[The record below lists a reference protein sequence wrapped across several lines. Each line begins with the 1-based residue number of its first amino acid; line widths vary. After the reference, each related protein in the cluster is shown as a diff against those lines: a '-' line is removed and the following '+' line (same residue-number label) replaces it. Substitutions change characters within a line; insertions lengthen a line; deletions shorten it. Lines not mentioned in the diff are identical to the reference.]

1 MEQVFRF
8 YGTGVLGTE
17 ALCRGMAEV
26 EARVFVERGVQES
39 APEGRGALRRMARGG
54 AGAGALLDQ
63 ELAES

>member
-1 MEQVFRF
+1 
-8 YGTGVLGTE
+8 
-17 ALCRGMAEV
+17 MAEV